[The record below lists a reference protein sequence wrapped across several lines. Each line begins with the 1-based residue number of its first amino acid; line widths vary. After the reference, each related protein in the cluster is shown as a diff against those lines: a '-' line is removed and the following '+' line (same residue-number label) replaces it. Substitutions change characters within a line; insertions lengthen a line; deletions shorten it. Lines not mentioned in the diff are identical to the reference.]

1 MRQVSGFSPNTPVS
15 STNKTDRHDIDEILL
30 KVDLNTMT
38 TSFSFETTDPYVIF
52 SFFNITDSQSF
63 KRHENQVDNSNNQVE
78 TQQSITSLQNTLKQ
92 KDDLLQEAK
101 KKIGQL
107 ELYQR
112 EYKRLLHSST
122 ILQQHLATSQTNVKD
137 LTTKIEN
144 MKKMKQNV
152 DDSKN
157 SHSFEQLCCDKQ
169 LFRHYTGYTPE
180 EFQMLFHFL
189 IPEANSSPYR
199 GRGHNLSVRTQL
211 LMTLC
216 KLKNNFTFIDLRHR
230 FHVSKVVVKNIFCC
244 WINHMAEKFDDVYV
258 WPHRETL
265 KAQLPRHFQQD
276 FPSTLALF
284 KCVKI
289 KVSQISCDNLL
300 GNDSTRNVRHGIIA
314 VDPRGCVIGCSGLVG
329 EVYTSSELFRKSG
342 LKNQLI
348 RLLDSGR
355 LQQDDGILSENFDI
369 AADLGEI
376 GLKLNDV
383 AFSKCDIDDDLKSI
397 IQKQRVQTH
406 KVLIDKAVCRFKK
419 FQIVSQVIPQSL
431 SSSSD
436 KIFQVTAFLT
446 NFLPPLSLDVN

>member
-1 MRQVSGFSPNTPVS
+1 M
-15 STNKTDRHDIDEILL
+15 
-30 KVDLNTMT
+30 
-38 TSFSFETTDPYVIF
+38 
-52 SFFNITDSQSF
+52 
-63 KRHENQVDNSNNQVE
+63 DNSNKKIE
-78 TQQSITSLQNTLKQ
+78 DQQSIAYLQNTLKK
-92 KDDLLQEAK
+92 KDN
-101 KKIGQL
+101 
-107 ELYQR
+107 
-112 EYKRLLHSST
+112 LLHR
-122 ILQQHLATSQTNVKD
+122 
-137 LTTKIEN
+137 
-144 MKKMKQNV
+144 KKLKTQNV

-157 SHSFEQLCCDKQ
+157 SHSFEQLCCNKQ
-169 LFRHYTGYTPE
+169 LFRHYTGYIPE
-180 EFQMLFHFL
+180 EFQLLFRFL
-189 IPEANSSPYR
+189 IPDLISGPYR
-199 GRGHNLSVRTQL
+199 SRGHNLSVRTQL

-216 KLKNNFTFIDLRHR
+216 KLRNNFTFIDLGHR

-244 WINHMAEKFDDVYV
+244 WLNHMSEKFDDVYI
-258 WPHRETL
+258 WPHRDTL

-276 FPSTLALF
+276 FPSTLSLF

-289 KVSQISCDNLL
+289 KVSQINCDNLL
-300 GNDSTRNVRHGIIA
+300 GKDSKRNLCDGIIADNSLGKDSSRNVRHGIIA

-342 LKNQLI
+342 LKSHLM
-348 RLLDSGR
+348 RLLNNGR
-355 LQQDDGILSENFDI
+355 LKKDDGILCESFDI
-369 AADLGEI
+369 GADLEEI

-406 KVLIDKAVCRFKK
+406 KVLVDKAVCRFKK